1 MLRLK
6 GSHNKIIN
14 SIHTQNIPSEWTW
27 NMDHTICRL
36 LSSMLSKFLK
46 EAKTMIVL
54 ENEEDIVDVRDNLN
68 QIIKWEDNI
77 DVYDMDK
84 DNARQE
90 LERREKFRIETFEK
104 LGKILPSLWW

>member
-1 MLRLK
+1 
-6 GSHNKIIN
+6 
-14 SIHTQNIPSEWTW
+14 
-27 NMDHTICRL
+27 
-36 LSSMLSKFLK
+36 MLSKFLK
-46 EAKTMIVL
+46 EAKTIIVL
-54 ENEEDIVDVRDNLN
+54 ENEEDIVDVRDGLN

-84 DNARQE
+84 DSASQE